1 MKKTKL
7 ALAIASAAMLS
18 QPVLATNGTNMT
30 GVGPQSTAMG
40 GTGVAAFYG
49 AENVIVNPGLIGK
62 AQGTE
67 FSFGGTYFAPS
78 VKTENNI
85 QNSALVAANPGIT
98 TPAEAS
104 AAGAVIGTGTSAAD
118 TNLIPSVSVSSRIS
132 DTLTFGIGMYGTS
145 GMGVDYRDTNGLFN
159 AQTQM
164 QIMKF
169 APTLAFNSGNF
180 GFGVSPM
187 IQYGSLDLN
196 YRVQMANNNGQP
208 MFTQADGTITTNQ
221 TTSPAMKTVGS
232 GVSSDLGMGF
242 SLGGFYTMGQLTLA
256 AAYQSAINMKYENS
270 ISVASS
276 AFVNSNPDYGFTTA
290 FGDELEQPSE
300 LKLGVAYT
308 AGKMTYTADYKQVAW
323 GSAKGYKDF
332 GWEDQ
337 NIIAVGGKY
346 TGNGFWLGAGYNQG
360 NNPIKEQDGN
370 TYRGAVVN
378 MFNNVFFPATTKS
391 HFSVGGGKDLSK
403 NVALD
408 FALMMAPEVTTSVNT
423 NGVSSAFASGMT
435 GQQTMAMSESTTK
448 HSQTAFSMSVRYN
461 F

>member
-1 MKKTKL
+1 M
-7 ALAIASAAMLS
+7 AA
-18 QPVLATNGTNMT
+18 
-30 GVGPQSTAMG
+30 
-40 GTGVAAFYG
+40 
-49 AENVIVNPGLIGK
+49 
-62 AQGTE
+62 AQGIT
-67 FSFGGTYFAPS
+67 
-78 VKTENNI
+78 
-85 QNSALVAANPGIT
+85 SAQ
-98 TPAEAS
+98 
-104 AAGAVIGTGTSAAD
+104 AAGAGAFIGTGNSAAD

-145 GMGVDYRDTNGLFN
+145 GMGVDYRETNGLFN

-196 YRVQMANNNGQP
+196 YQVQMANNMGQP
-208 MFTQADGTITTNQ
+208 MFTQTDGTITTNQ

-242 SLGGFYTMGQLTLA
+242 TVGGFYTMGNLTLA
-256 AAYQSAINMKYENS
+256 AAYQSAINMKYEDS
-270 ISVASS
+270 ISVASA
-276 AFVNSNPDYGFTTA
+276 AFVNPMSDFTTA
-290 FGDELEQPSE
+290 FSDDLEQPSE
-300 LKLGVAYT
+300 LKLGVAYN

-337 NIIAVGGKY
+337 NIIAVGAKY
-346 TGNGFWLGAGYNQG
+346 SGNGYWLGAGYNHG
-360 NNPIKEQDGN
+360 SNPIKEQDGN
-370 TYRGAVVN
+370 TYKGAVVN
-378 MFNNVFFPATTKS
+378 MFNNVFFPATTES
-391 HFSVGGGKDLSK
+391 HISVGGGYDVTK
-403 NVALD
+403 NVGLD
-408 FALMMAPEVTTSVNT
+408 FAFMMAPEVSTSVNT

-435 GQQTMAMSESTTK
+435 GAQTMAMSESTTK